1 MNAHGSKAALPQW
14 LAGIVFLFHPSP
26 FTFLNMKKHL
36 ALLMAVLAV
45 MFLSSCATTY
55 PVGMA
60 YTNLRLP
67 VTVGDTASGYTK
79 IGVAESPSILS
90 LIAVGDSSVT
100 AACAN
105 DNIKKIHHI
114 DWEVESFFG
123 IWSTYKTVVYGE

>member
-1 MNAHGSKAALPQW
+1 MKNALTLVVALAAAAL
-14 LAGIVFLFHPSP
+14 LAG
-26 FTFLNMKKHL
+26 
-36 ALLMAVLAV
+36 
-45 MFLSSCATTY
+45 CATTY

-67 VTVGDTASGYTK
+67 VMVGDNTSSYSK
-79 IGVAESPSILS
+79 IGVAQSHSILS
-90 LIAVGDSSVT
+90 LIAVGDSSIT

>member
-1 MNAHGSKAALPQW
+1 
-14 LAGIVFLFHPSP
+14 
-26 FTFLNMKKHL
+26 MKK
-36 ALLMAVLAV
+36 LLTLGVVLLTV
-45 MFLSSCATTY
+45 VLLTGCASTY
-55 PVGMA
+55 PVGLA

-67 VTVGDTASGYTK
+67 VTVGDTTSGYTK
-79 IGVAESPSILS
+79 IGVAESHSILS

-123 IWSTYKTVVYGE
+123 LWSTYKTVVYGE

>member
-1 MNAHGSKAALPQW
+1 
-14 LAGIVFLFHPSP
+14 
-26 FTFLNMKKHL
+26 MKKL
-36 ALLMAVLAV
+36 LAIGVTALTMALLTG
-45 MFLSSCATTY
+45 CATTY
-55 PVGMA
+55 PIGLA

-79 IGVAESPSILS
+79 IGVAESHSILS

-123 IWSTYKTVVYGE
+123 LWSTYKTVVYGE